1 MMTHKTY
8 LALALPFVLSTVTQP
23 LLGAVDTA
31 VVGRLSNA
39 SYIGGVAI
47 GTVIFN
53 TLYWVFGFLRVS
65 TSGFAAQAMGTG
77 LAREKSLAWL
87 RPLIIALAMGTLFVL
102 CQSLILDGAIYL
114 YHPEADVASHAR
126 TYFRILIWGAPLV
139 LVTYVNLGW
148 LMGQK
153 RVRETLFLQVSTNV
167 MNIVLDLAFVCIFK
181 MGVAGVAWA
190 TLISQGYGFLL
201 GAGLVAGRLGREGIF
216 GHVQGVLAA
225 SAMKKILGVNRDLVI
240 RTLCLLTMTNLFVA
254 KGSELGQNVL
264 AANAILFQV
273 QYIVAYFFDGLANAS
288 SVFAGDCLGRK
299 DFAGFRRTRQITDCY
314 LAGLSLVAAVI
325 LLVFQGPII
334 RCFTRL
340 PEVVS
345 LCHTYMGW
353 LVFFPFAV
361 GPGLVYF
368 GFYTGATYTAPVRNS
383 MLMAL
388 AVFTAAYYTLVPLYG
403 NHGLW
408 LAFVLF
414 SLCRSMMLFMGMKGM
429 EQRLFAG
436 NGQAAVGVAG

>member
-31 VVGRLSNA
+31 VVGRLDNA

-53 TLYWVFGFLRVS
+53 TLYWVFGFLRFS

-77 LAREKSLAWL
+77 LAREKSHAWL
-87 RPLIIALAMGTLFVL
+87 RPMIIALAMGALFVL
-102 CQSLILDGAIYL
+102 CRNLILNGALSL
-114 YHPEADVASHAR
+114 YHPEAEVASHAR
-126 TYFRILIWGAPLV
+126 TYYRILIWGAPLV

-153 RVRETLFLQVSTNV
+153 RVRETLFLQISANV
-167 MNIVLDLAFVCIFK
+167 MNIVLDIVFVCIFK

-190 TLISQGYGFLL
+190 TLISQGYGFFL
-201 GAGLVAGRLGREGIF
+201 GAVLVAARLGRDGLF
-216 GHVQGVLAA
+216 GHFQGVLAA
-225 SAMKKILGVNRDLVI
+225 SAMKKLLGVNRDLVI
-240 RTLCLLTMTNLFVA
+240 RTLCLLAMTNLFVA
-254 KGSELGQNVL
+254 KGSELGRDIL

-288 SVFAGDCLGRK
+288 SIFAGDSLGRR
-299 DFAGFRRTRQITDCY
+299 DLEGFRKTRRITDYY
-314 LAGLSLVAAVI
+314 LAGLSVAAAAI
-325 LLVFQGPII
+325 LLLFRGPII
-334 RCFTRL
+334 SGFTRL
-340 PEVVS
+340 PGVVS

-353 LVFFPFAV
+353 LIIFPFAV
-361 GPGLVYF
+361 GSGLVYF
-368 GFYTGATYTAPVRNS
+368 GFYTGATYTPPVRNS
-383 MLMAL
+383 MLLAL
-388 AVFTAAYYTLVPLYG
+388 AVFGAAYYTLVPLYG

-408 LAFVLF
+408 FAFILF
-414 SLCRSMMLFMGMKGM
+414 SLCRSVMLFLGMRGM
-429 EQRLFAG
+429 EQRLFTE
-436 NGQAAVGVAG
+436 NGQATIPLTG

>member
-1 MMTHKTY
+1 MITHKTY
-8 LALALPFVLSTVTQP
+8 LALALPFILSTVTQP

-31 VVGRLSNA
+31 VVGRLGNA

-65 TSGFAAQAMGTG
+65 TSGYAAQAMGTG
-77 LAREKSLAWL
+77 QIRDRAHAWI
-87 RPLIIALAMGTLFVL
+87 RPLIIALVTGIAFVL
-102 CQSLILDGAIYL
+102 CQEPILSGAL
-114 YHPEADVASHAR
+114 FFYHPGAGVASHAR

-153 RVRETLFLQVSTNV
+153 QVRATLFLQVSANV
-167 MNIVLDLAFVCIFK
+167 MNIVLDLFFVCVFR

-190 TLISQGYGFLL
+190 TLISQCYAFLV
-201 GAGLVAGRLGREGIF
+201 GAGLVAVRLGHEGIF
-216 GHVQGVLAA
+216 SHWQGVMKAA
-225 SAMKKILGVNRDLVI
+225 VMKKILGVNRDLII
-240 RTLCLLTMTNLFVA
+240 RTLCLLVMTNLFVA
-254 KGSELGQNVL
+254 KGSALGHDFL
-264 AANAILFQV
+264 AANAILFQI

-288 SVFAGDCLGRK
+288 SVFAGDALGRR
-299 DFAGFRRTRQITDCY
+299 DLAGFRRTRTITDYY
-314 LAGLSLVAAVI
+314 LVGLSVAAAAV
-325 LLVFQGPII
+325 LLIFRGPII
-334 RCFTRL
+334 RSFTTL
-340 PEVVS
+340 AGVAA

-353 LVFFPFAV
+353 LILFPFAV
-361 GPGLVYF
+361 GTGLVYF

-388 AVFTAAYYTLVPLYG
+388 AGFAVAYVTLVPLFR

-408 LAFVLF
+408 MAFLLF
-414 SLCRSMMLFMGMKGM
+414 SLCRSLTLFMGIKEM
-429 EQRLFAG
+429 ERQLFSC
-436 NGQAAVGVAG
+436 